1 MEARCEW
8 VRADEKDNEQSQK
21 DRGKNKMFKKLP
33 LYFQNT
39 RFSRLKRVAKKS
51 PDQAA
56 KTLKDKNLKKFSK
69 CFSRLEGLPAS
80 ESRAEPRKSL
90 SKLCDWTF
98 HS

>member
-8 VRADEKDNEQSQK
+8 VRADKKDNEQSQK
-21 DRGKNKMFKKLP
+21 DRRKNKKFKNLP

-56 KTLKDKNLKKFSK
+56 KTLKDKNLKNFSK
-69 CFSRLEGLPAS
+69 YFSRLEGLLAS

-90 SKLCDWTF
+90 SKPRD
-98 HS
+98 

>member
-21 DRGKNKMFKKLP
+21 DRGKNKKFKKKLP
-33 LYFQNT
+33 LYVQNT

-56 KTLKDKNLKKFSK
+56 KTLKDKNLKKIF
-69 CFSRLEGLPAS
+69 
-80 ESRAEPRKSL
+80 
-90 SKLCDWTF
+90 
-98 HS
+98 